1 MSNLPG
7 DNWEQN
13 LINGRFF
20 VENGSPDVSMSFLI
34 IGIDN
39 RVVPVWNLEKSVGCI
54 GWQP

>member
-13 LINGRFF
+13 LINGRF